1 MEENGRVRSCGRR
14 LVLAALQ
21 DGGDRLVGARVEQ
34 ERTCAGGIETLC
46 AVALDEP
53 ENPDGGAEAL
63 LGMRTRAQ
71 DDVDQSVGV
80 GADLGGGAANALMG
94 PVAVAAM
101 LTRHVLG
108 DRRWPMR
115 QSAAQVR
122 GDALAAQENLD
133 GPCGDSRLDL
143 LVYETV
149 RNAVVVLGDLDMIVE
164 IDAAALPLRILVGLV
179 REGQQCRA
187 IEFVEELVPAASP
200 AGRRALGEIDQKA
213 ADRLVE
219 SCKREE
225 AAVPQPRQNPAADDL
240 PPHLNFG
247 FVLWMMW
254 ACRRYGGAVMAGEG
268 RLGGG
273 CQRFWG
279 SSPRD
284 TRLEIVADRLPRRS
298 TEIREGANVRSD
310 PVR

>member
-21 DGGDRLVGARVEQ
+21 DGGDRLIGARVQQ

-46 AVALDEP
+46 AVALGEP

-94 PVAVAAM
+94 PVAVAPM
-101 LTRHVLG
+101 RTRHVLG
-108 DRRWPMR
+108 DCSRTMR
-115 QSAAQVR
+115 QGAAQMR

-133 GPCGDSRLDL
+133 RPCGDPRLDL

-149 RNAVVVLGDLDMIVE
+149 RNAVIVLGDLDMIVE
-164 IDAAALPLRILVGLV
+164 IDPAALPLCILVRLV
-179 REGQQCRA
+179 WQRQQCRV

-200 AGRRALGEIDQKA
+200 AAQRALVEVDQKA

-219 SCKREE
+219 SRQREE

-240 PPHLNFG
+240 HSDLN
-247 FVLWMMW
+247 
-254 ACRRYGGAVMAGEG
+254 
-268 RLGGG
+268 
-273 CQRFWG
+273 
-279 SSPRD
+279 
-284 TRLEIVADRLPRRS
+284 
-298 TEIREGANVRSD
+298 
-310 PVR
+310 